1 MYCRISVCA
10 SIYLIISVGIER
22 YLAVCRPHHYRQVQT
37 QNYRAL
43 AYIIPALL
51 VAIIINIT
59 KFMEVEPAE
68 MCIDFSECNCGIVV
82 E

>member
-1 MYCRISVCA
+1 MCG
-10 SIYLIISVGIER
+10 SINLIISVGIER
-22 YLAVCRPHHYRQVQT
+22 YLAVCRPHHYRQVQA
-37 QNYRAL
+37 QSYRAL

-51 VAIIINIT
+51 GAIVINIT

-68 MCIDFSECNCGIVV
+68 MCIDFSECNCGIAV